1 MSCRFFVTFA
11 GRVVSSQRSVSVRRV
26 ISTVAPRCVRLFST
40 ASATAR
46 LTSSPTRRITAAR
59 AAVIAAVA
67 GVNEDRSPVRLPAAI
82 YDVSGAG
89 DGGAAS
95 VGLWGIRVSA
105 TPTSAVPT
113 SSVAKVSTG
122 RMCDAK
128 LRKKGDFSAKK
139 PTSSLQSMSDTVWA
153 CPKHTKLTH
162 DYAFVDVSKSAI
174 HPLYM
179 YPVLQIVSNWAK
191 ASTVSTGLST
201 VFFADFALTN
211 RV

>member
-1 MSCRFFVTFA
+1 MSTCPWTAMSTRHCMSCRFFVTFA

-46 LTSSPTRRITAAR
+46 LTSFSHTPESRQRAPPSYPPWPGSTRIVR
-59 AAVIAAVA
+59 
-67 GVNEDRSPVRLPAAI
+67 PVRLPAAI
-82 YDVSGAG
+82 YVVSGVG

-139 PTSSLQSMSDTVWA
+139 PTSSLQSMSDTV
-153 CPKHTKLTH
+153 
-162 DYAFVDVSKSAI
+162 
-174 HPLYM
+174 
-179 YPVLQIVSNWAK
+179 
-191 ASTVSTGLST
+191 
-201 VFFADFALTN
+201 
-211 RV
+211 